1 MANEDLRVAPSSI
14 LPMSHRILPAF
25 ACCLLIVTAL
35 AQESTT
41 AKPKTPEAPPSRNGG
56 YLGFFF
62 TEESNQG
69 RSALRVQAVQPKSCA
84 EDLGL
89 RAGDRIQAVDGKP
102 FQNGDQFMRVLWY
115 QSQRKAP
122 TGKEPAHSLTVLRGA
137 KTLDLEGGLRELD
150 ARPAVGDQ
158 APSFELATTDGKA
171 KVSLATLLAAKK
183 PVVLVFGSYT

>member
-1 MANEDLRVAPSSI
+1 M
-14 LPMSHRILPAF
+14 
-25 ACCLLIVTAL
+25 TAW
-35 AQESTT
+35 Q
-41 AKPKTPEAPPSRNGG
+41 
-56 YLGFFF
+56 
-62 TEESNQG
+62 
-69 RSALRVQAVQPKSCA
+69 
-84 EDLGL
+84 
-89 RAGDRIQAVDGKP
+89 
-102 FQNGDQFMRVLWY
+102 
-115 QSQRKAP
+115 AP

>member
-1 MANEDLRVAPSSI
+1 
-14 LPMSHRILPAF
+14 MSHRTLPAF
-25 ACCLLIVTAL
+25 ACCLLMATAL

-41 AKPKTPEAPPSRNGG
+41 PKPKTPVDPPSRNGG

-62 TEESNQG
+62 TEESSQG

-84 EDLGL
+84 ADLGL

-102 FQNGDQFMRVLWY
+102 FKNGDQFMRALWY
-115 QSQRKAP
+115 QSQSKAP
-122 TGKEPAHSLTVLRGA
+122 AGKEPAHSLTVLRDD
-137 KTLDLEGGLRELD
+137 KTLDLTGGLRELD

-158 APSFELATTDGKA
+158 APPFELATIDGKA
-171 KVSLATLLAAKK
+171 KVSLATLLAADK